1 MLIGYGFSAQRIG
14 RVERAAWVK
23 KAKNKG
29 SSGFGQFAGAP
40 VQFSAKNI
48 RKARRI

>member
-1 MLIGYGFSAQRIG
+1 M
-14 RVERAAWVK
+14 ERLE

-29 SSGFGQFAGAP
+29 SSGFGQFVGVP

-48 RKARRI
+48 RKARRV